1 MRGPDLQQHELFSYK
16 TLEERV
22 PTEHPLRLI
31 LILVNG
37 ILKSMDA
44 EFDRLYSAIGRPS
57 IPPERLLRAS
67 LLQIF
72 YTVRSERQLME
83 QLDFNLLFR
92 WFVGLGMDEGV
103 WDHSTF
109 THNRNRLLTERLT
122 RDFFGRV
129 VAAAQGFGLMSDEH
143 FSVDGTLI
151 EAWASQKSFKRK
163 SAGEPDGG
171 AGRDPDVDFKGEPR
185 SNTTHESTT
194 DPEARLYKKAAGQAA
209 KLCYMAHGLM
219 ENRNGLI
226 VDAEV
231 TLATGTAEREAALAM
246 AQRRLPAEGAT
257 LGADKAY
264 DAQHFVGDLQAAGV
278 EPHIAQNLTAHRGSA
293 VPDAIAAKPGY
304 AVSLRVRKRIEQVFG
319 WGKTVG
325 PMRKTKL
332 RGRANVVAQTLL
344 GFAAYNLVRMRQLLT
359 LAPLPVTA

>member
-22 PTEHPLRLI
+22 PADHPLRLV
-31 LILVNG
+31 LVLVNG
-37 ILKSMDA
+37 ILNSLDA

-92 WFVGLGMDEGV
+92 WFVGLEMDEAV
-103 WDHSTF
+103 WDHSSF
-109 THNRNRLLTERLT
+109 THNRDRILTEDLT
-122 RDFFGRV
+122 REFFSRV

-151 EAWASQKSFKRK
+151 EAWASHKSFQPK
-163 SAGEPDGG
+163 DGG
-171 AGRDPDVDFKGEPR
+171 GADGGVGRDPEADFKGAQR
-185 SNTTHESTT
+185 GNATHASTT
-194 DPEARLYKKAAGQAA
+194 DPEARLYQKAVGQAA
-209 KLCYMAHGLM
+209 KLCYVAHGLM

-231 TLATGTAEREAALAM
+231 TQATGTAEREAALQM
-246 AQRRLPAEGAT
+246 AQRSLPAEGAT
-257 LGADKAY
+257 LGADQAY
-264 DAQHFVGDLQAAGV
+264 DTQHFVGNLQAAGIA
-278 EPHIAQNLTAHRGSA
+278 PHIAQNITAHRGSA
-293 VPDAIAAKPGY
+293 VPDAIAAQPGY

-332 RGRANVVAQTLL
+332 RGRAKVAAQTLL
-344 GFAAYNLVRMRQLLT
+344 GFAAYNLVRMRKLLT
-359 LAPLPVTA
+359 LVPLPAAA

>member
-1 MRGPDLQQHELFSYK
+1 MRGLDIQQQELFSYK

-22 PTEHPLRLI
+22 PADHPLRLV
-31 LILVNG
+31 LVVVNG
-37 ILKSMDA
+37 ILTSMDA

-92 WFVGLGMDEGV
+92 WFVGLGMDAAV

-109 THNRNRLLTERLT
+109 THHRDRLLTESLT
-122 RDFFGRV
+122 REFFSRV
-129 VAAAQGFGLMSDEH
+129 VVAAQGFGLMSDAH

-151 EAWASQKSFKRK
+151 EAWASHKSFKPK
-163 SAGEPDGG
+163 DGG
-171 AGRDPDVDFKGEPR
+171 GADGGVGRDPEADFKGEKR
-185 SNTTHESTT
+185 GNATHESTT
-194 DPEARLYKKAAGQAA
+194 DPEARLYKKAEGQAA

-246 AQRRLPAEGAT
+246 AQRSLPAEGAT

-264 DAQHFVGDLQAAGV
+264 DAQDFVGDLQAAGV
-278 EPHIAQNLTAHRGSA
+278 EPHIAQNITAHRGSA
-293 VPDAIAAKPGY
+293 VPDAIAAKSGY
-304 AVSLRVRKRIEQVFG
+304 AVSLKVRKRIEQVFG

-332 RGRANVVAQTLL
+332 RGRANVAAQTLL
-344 GFAAYNLVRMRQLLT
+344 GFAAYNLVRMRKRLT
-359 LAPLPVTA
+359 LAPLPAAA

>member
-22 PTEHPLRLI
+22 PADHPLRLV
-31 LILVNG
+31 LVLVNG
-37 ILKSMDA
+37 ILNSLDA

-109 THNRNRLLTERLT
+109 THNRDRLLTERLT

-151 EAWASQKSFKRK
+151 EAWASQKSFKPK
-163 SAGEPDGG
+163 SEGEPDGR
-171 AGRDPDVDFKGEPR
+171 AGRDPDVDFKGEQR
-185 SNTTHESTT
+185 SNATHASTT
-194 DPEARLYKKAAGQAA
+194 DPEARLYKKAEGQAA
-209 KLCYMAHGLM
+209 KLCYMGHALM

-231 TLATGTAEREAALAM
+231 SLSTGTAEREAALEM
-246 AQRRLPAEGAT
+246 ARRSLPSEGAT
-257 LGADKAY
+257 LGADQAY
-264 DAQHFVGDLQAAGV
+264 DTYDFVADLQATGV
-278 EPHIAQNLTAHRGSA
+278 APHIAQNITARRDSA
-293 VPDAIAAKPGY
+293 VPAEVAATPGY

-319 WGKTVG
+319 WGKMIG
-325 PMRKTKL
+325 LMRKTKL
-332 RGRANVVAQTLL
+332 RGRAKVAAQTLL
-344 GFAAYNLVRMRQLLT
+344 GFAAYNLVRMRKLLT